1 MNRQEVAI
9 SLAQLNLINKK
20 VSSAVLL
27 NQGLCEV
34 MSQYDLTSIQK
45 IGDDILLYL
54 KKNPCQSIMS
64 FIDTMYDIEQLR
76 NILSCNNKVYLSQ
89 FEYMLLTKLVD
100 TNDRL
105 NDFATLYKTMY
116 RKGKLLE
123 DIFENERAIEL
134 FQRAQKAGFLDNKY
148 QLTNKISNV
157 QIRTLA
163 YAISEVLGIK
173 PKERYKYFQRQWNIN
188 DIAKT
193 ALPELYSKTV
203 EAIKKLYPEVD
214 FSPLTG
220 KNDAAY
226 FEVPYP
232 RERMEELFMSL
243 IMLGYIDKKTKL
255 VDFMKMF
262 RIGDV
267 SNRIPV
273 NWIREQRCLSFFVKH
288 AFQYS
293 NKDIWM
299 KAQNC
304 FTIKGHTPNRQGLKS
319 SMATLVREKRGD
331 DFDLCLKSLCDN
343 FNRE

>member
-9 SLAQLNLINKK
+9 SLAQLNQINKK
-20 VSSAVLL
+20 VSSAILL
-27 NQGLCEV
+27 NQGLSEV
-34 MSQYDLTSIQK
+34 MSQYDLASIPN
-45 IGDDILLYL
+45 IGDNILQYL
-54 KKNPCQSIMS
+54 EKNPCQSIVS
-64 FIDTMYDIEQLR
+64 FMDTMYDIEQLR
-76 NILSCNNKVYLSQ
+76 EMLSCNKARFSKI
-89 FEYMLLTKLVD
+89 EYMLLKMLVD

-105 NDFATLYKTMY
+105 NEFATQYKTMC

-134 FQRAQKAGFLDNKY
+134 FQRAQKAGFLDNQY
-148 QLTNKISNV
+148 QLTDKISNI

-163 YAISEVLGIK
+163 YAISEVLGIN

-193 ALPELYSKTV
+193 ALPELYSKTM

-214 FSPLTG
+214 FTPLTC
-220 KNDAAY
+220 KNDVAF

-232 RERMEELFMSL
+232 RERLEELFMSL

-255 VDFMKMF
+255 KDFLKMF
-262 RIGDV
+262 RIGNV

-288 AFQYS
+288 AFQYT